1 MERDFLIEAYYA
13 QEHDENESLT
23 HHGIKGQQWGIRRYQ
38 NTDGSLTPEG
48 RRHWGIGDAIRGAKT
63 NVQKYVKSKK
73 AAALRNKKNSILARG
88 DVNEILKNKHLFTT
102 NELDKAISR
111 TQRMSMLEAMTP
123 EKAAQRKKEAE
134 AQAKAARGK
143 EAVDRTLYRAGQ
155 LVQMAP
161 AMIQCYAIVRGLLG
175 HGGGSGPNAS
185 QVVNAATNAA
195 SSLSNP
201 LAPVSNSGGHGS
213 GTIDQ
218 SHASS
223 ATSPYM
229 NPNSTAPIY
238 PNPSGGSHVSTGGG
252 HNQNSSHASSNS
264 SSSGSH
270 ATVEQAISSATYN
283 PNKYKVKQNNQV
295 AIYNTNPGGINSS
308 TLPSWSNSTTNA
320 TFANCLYEASNT
332 PMSSLATNA
341 TWVSESNIDWDA

>member
-23 HHGIKGQQWGIRRYQ
+23 HHGIKGQHWGVRRYQ

-134 AQAKAARGK
+134 AQAKATRGK

-161 AMIQCYAIVRGLLG
+161 AMIQCGAIVMGLVRAGQG
-175 HGGGSGPNAS
+175 HGPAPNAS
-185 QVVNAATNAA
+185 QVANAVTNAT

-201 LAPVSNSGGHGS
+201 LAPASNSGGHGS

-252 HNQNSSHASSNS
+252 HNQNSSHASSSS

-320 TFANCLYEASNT
+320 TFVNGLYEAST
-332 PMSSLATNA
+332 VPMSTLTS
-341 TWVSESNIDWDA
+341 SDDWSDYVI

>member
-13 QEHDENESLT
+13 QENDENESLM
-23 HHGIKGQQWGIRRYQ
+23 HHGIKGQHWGVRRYQ

-134 AQAKAARGK
+134 AQVKAARGK

-161 AMIQCYAIVRGLLG
+161 AIIQCGAIVAGLIG
-175 HGGGSGPNAS
+175 ARNGGGSGPNAS
-185 QVVNAATNAA
+185 QVVNAAANAA
-195 SSLSNP
+195 S
-201 LAPVSNSGGHGS
+201 A
-213 GTIDQ
+213 
-218 SHASS
+218 
-223 ATSPYM
+223 AT
-229 NPNSTAPIY
+229 
-238 PNPSGGSHVSTGGG
+238 
-252 HNQNSSHASSNS
+252 NQNNTSSSN
-264 SSSGSH
+264 H
-270 ATVEQAISSATYN
+270 QPATVDQAISTATYN
-283 PNKYKVKQNNQV
+283 NNKYKIKPNNQAV
-295 AIYNTNPGGINSS
+295 VYSTSTEGIDTTS
-308 TLPSWSNSTTNA
+308 LPSWSNPTTNA
-320 TFANCLYEASNT
+320 VFTDCMHTAETVSIN
-332 PMSSLATNA
+332 SLANSTLFSDNA
-341 TWVSESNIDWDA
+341 GASMYSQAAAASDSSYNLDFD

>member
-1 MERDFLIEAYYA
+1 MERDFLIKAYYA
-13 QEHDENESLT
+13 QEPDEIESLA
-23 HHGIKGQQWGIRRYQ
+23 HHGIIGQHWGVRRYQ
-38 NTDGSLTPEG
+38 NKDGSLTPEG
-48 RRHWGIGDAIRGAKT
+48 RRHWGVGDKIRSAKESIEKHRK
-63 NVQKYVKSKK
+63 QKKQ
-73 AAALRNKKNSILARG
+73 AALREKKNAILARG
-88 DVNEILKNKHLFTT
+88 NVEEILKNKHLFTT

-143 EAVDRTLYRAGQ
+143 EAIDRGLYHAGQ

-161 AMIQCYAIVRGLLG
+161 AILQCGAIVAGLIG
-175 HGGGSGPNAS
+175 ARNGGGSSPNAS

-201 LAPVSNSGGHGS
+201 LAPESNS
-213 GTIDQ
+213 
-218 SHASS
+218 
-223 ATSPYM
+223 
-229 NPNSTAPIY
+229 
-238 PNPSGGSHVSTGGG
+238 GGG
-252 HNQNSSHASSNS
+252 HNQNSSHASSNP

-270 ATVEQAISSATYN
+270 ATVEQAISSTTYN

-320 TFANCLYEASNT
+320 TFVNGLYEAST
-332 PMSSLATNA
+332 VPMSTLTS
-341 TWVSESNIDWDA
+341 SDDWSDYVI

>member
-1 MERDFLIEAYYA
+1 M
-13 QEHDENESLT
+13 
-23 HHGIKGQQWGIRRYQ
+23 
-38 NTDGSLTPEG
+38 
-48 RRHWGIGDAIRGAKT
+48 
-63 NVQKYVKSKK
+63 
-73 AAALRNKKNSILARG
+73 ARG
-88 DVNEILKNKHLFTT
+88 DVDEILENKKLFTT
-102 NELDKAISR
+102 NELDKAIGRS
-111 TQRMSMLEAMTP
+111 QRISMLKAMTP
-123 EKAAQRKKEAE
+123 EQQKAREKAIKDQE
-134 AQAKAARGK
+134 KAARGK
-143 EAVDRTLYRAGQ
+143 EAVDRGLYRAGQ

-175 HGGGSGPNAS
+175 HGGGSSPNAS

-201 LAPVSNSGGHGS
+201 LAPASNSGGHGS

-270 ATVEQAISSATYN
+270 ATVEQAIASATYN
-283 PNKYKVKQNNQV
+283 TNKYKVKQNNQV

-320 TFANCLYEASNT
+320 TFVNGLYEAST
-332 PMSSLATNA
+332 IPVSTLTSSD
-341 TWVSESNIDWDA
+341 DWSDYVI

>member
-23 HHGIKGQQWGIRRYQ
+23 HHGIKGQHWGVRRYQ

-134 AQAKAARGK
+134 AQAKATRGK

-161 AMIQCYAIVRGLLG
+161 AMIQCGAIVAGLIG
-175 HGGGSGPNAS
+175 ARNGGGSGPNAS
-185 QVVNAATNAA
+185 QVVNAATNVANAA
-195 SSLSNP
+195 
-201 LAPVSNSGGHGS
+201 
-213 GTIDQ
+213 T
-218 SHASS
+218 
-223 ATSPYM
+223 
-229 NPNSTAPIY
+229 
-238 PNPSGGSHVSTGGG
+238 
-252 HNQNSSHASSNS
+252 NQNNNNSSN
-264 SSSGSH
+264 H
-270 ATVEQAISSATYN
+270 QPATVDQAISTATYN
-283 PNKYKVKQNNQV
+283 NNKYKIKPNNQAV
-295 AIYNTNPGGINSS
+295 IYSTSTEGIDTTS
-308 TLPSWSNSTTNA
+308 LPSWSNPTTNA
-320 TFANCLYEASNT
+320 VFTDCMHTAETVSIN
-332 PMSSLATNA
+332 SLANSTLFSDNA
-341 TWVSESNIDWDA
+341 GASMYSPAGAASDSSYNLDFD

>member
-23 HHGIKGQQWGIRRYQ
+23 HHGIKGQHWGVRRYQ
-38 NTDGSLTPEG
+38 NMDGSLTPEG
-48 RRHWGIGDAIRGAKT
+48 RRHLGIGDAIRGAKT

-143 EAVDRTLYRAGQ
+143 EAVDRGLYRAGQ

-175 HGGGSGPNAS
+175 HGGGSGPTPTPTPSPSPTSLPAS
-185 QVVNAATNAA
+185 NQNGSHSPTSIESALA
-195 SSLSNP
+195 SVTYNKKYKLKAKDVESL
-201 LAPVSNSGGHGS
+201 
-213 GTIDQ
+213 T
-218 SHASS
+218 
-223 ATSPYM
+223 T
-229 NPNSTAPIY
+229 TAPSIT
-238 PNPSGGSHVSTGGG
+238 VDT
-252 HNQNSSHASSNS
+252 SS
-264 SSSGSH
+264 
-270 ATVEQAISSATYN
+270 
-283 PNKYKVKQNNQV
+283 
-295 AIYNTNPGGINSS
+295 
-308 TLPSWSNSTTNA
+308 LPSWSNPTTNA
-320 TFANCLYEASNT
+320 VFTDCMHTAETVPIN
-332 PMSSLATNA
+332 SLANSTLFSDNA
-341 TWVSESNIDWDA
+341 GASMYSPAGAASDSSYNLDFD